1 MKQLLYFSGLFTTV
15 IASFASSIFN
25 HGIPKNGATKFTED
39 AVFKVVTNIKL
50 FPAL

>member
-1 MKQLLYFSGLFTTV
+1 MKQLLYFPGLFTSV

-25 HGIPKNGATKFTED
+25 HGIPKDAATKFTEG
-39 AVFKVVTNIKL
+39 AVLKVETNIKL